1 MGDKAMDEETLR
13 REASTPMT
21 GAMLAFTQGPWGS
34 GDDIITAARHAVRKA
49 GMSMSEPRSTAGIL
63 QFSISGGDASDL
75 DYLHIVDMLFSRF
88 PDYLPQMTP
97 ITEAG
102 DGD

>member
-1 MGDKAMDEETLR
+1 MGDKAMDEEALR

-21 GAMLAFTQGPWGS
+21 GAMLTFTQGPWGS
-34 GDDIITAARHAVRKA
+34 GDDVVAYARKAARKA
-49 GMSMSEPRSTAGIL
+49 GMAMSALRITAGIL
-63 QFSISGGDASDL
+63 QFSISGKNSDDL
-75 DYLHIVDMLFSRF
+75 DYLQIVDRLFSRF